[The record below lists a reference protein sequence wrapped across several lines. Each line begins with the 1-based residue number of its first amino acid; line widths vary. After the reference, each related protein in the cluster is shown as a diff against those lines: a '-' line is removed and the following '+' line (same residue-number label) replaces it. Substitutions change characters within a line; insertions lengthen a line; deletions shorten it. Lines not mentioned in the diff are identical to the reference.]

1 MSLTITAAD
10 ILLAQAHLRKWH
22 ESAWRKGNADAVKE
36 IEHVMRTLK
45 GLWAE

>member
-1 MSLTITAAD
+1 MAGVTAED
-10 ILLAQAHLRKWH
+10 ILKAAAILRKWH
-22 ESAWRKGNADAVKE
+22 ESAKRKGNDEAVKE